1 MTNESTVHRSMDR
14 SARSAA
20 AARRKA
26 AELAAIREAVTAL
39 GVSLGVIAASIL
51 CLCAI

>member
-1 MTNESTVHRSMDR
+1 MTTLSTVSSAAGRSG
-14 SARSAA
+14 RSAA

>member
-1 MTNESTVHRSMDR
+1 MTNVSNAHRTMDR
-14 SARSAA
+14 FSPSAA